1 MHDTVA
7 EMTVEQFREMVRSV
21 VKEVLGEMLG
31 DPDEGLPLRDDVAEM
46 LRESLARQRA
56 GTLETKTADKVAAEL
71 GLDW

>member
-21 VKEVLGEMLG
+21 VKEVLGEMLV